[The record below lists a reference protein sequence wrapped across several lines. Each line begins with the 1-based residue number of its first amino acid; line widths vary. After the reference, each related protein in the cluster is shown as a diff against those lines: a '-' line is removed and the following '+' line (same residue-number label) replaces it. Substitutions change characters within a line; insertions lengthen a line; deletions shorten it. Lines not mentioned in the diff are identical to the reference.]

1 MSTTPRTKRADIA
14 TAPIPPGY
22 FCDGSGRWV
31 PERYRTEQDQTRDAV
46 VTRLVAA
53 CRAQS
58 ERLSTLK
65 ARLFA
70 DLAGHVRL
78 VADAHGVRLTG
89 RGGSV
94 VLVSTDGRMR
104 IERIVSPRM
113 RVGAAILAA
122 EALVSE
128 LLADLTEDAR
138 PELKALVNQ
147 LFKRDAAGTIAPSR
161 LLDFIRLDIPD
172 ARWHR
177 AQAAVRAAL
186 ESDGTAVYFRAYTRT
201 DPTQPW
207 EQINLDFS
215 RTPFEIAPEAA

>member
-1 MSTTPRTKRADIA
+1 MTAPARTKRADIA
-14 TAPIPPGY
+14 TTPPPPGY
-22 FCDGSGRWV
+22 FCDAAGRWV
-31 PERYRTEQDQTRDAV
+31 PDRYRTEQDRVRDQTVGA
-46 VTRLVAA
+46 LVAA

-65 ARLFA
+65 ARLFG
-70 DLAGHVRL
+70 DLAGYVRL

-89 RGGSV
+89 RGGNV
-94 VLVSTDGRMR
+94 VLVSTDGRSR
-104 IERIVSPRM
+104 VERIVSPRM

-138 PELKALVNQ
+138 PELRALVNAM
-147 LFKRDAAGTIAPSR
+147 FRRDSAGNIAPSR
-161 LLDFIRLDIPD
+161 LLEFIRLDIPD
-172 ARWHR
+172 DRWRR

-186 ESDGTAVYFRAYTRT
+186 ESDGTAVYFRAYTRP
-201 DPTQPW
+201 DPCQPW

-215 RTPFEIAPEAA
+215 RAPFEIAQETP